1 MRKHTTGRTLT
12 VPSSSNG
19 VKSKEDKAT
28 KKKRNEWRITQMVL
42 AIFLSYVA
50 CYLPITITKVADDDV
65 NYPGKLK
72 TTKIARIRSTYLTSD

>member
-1 MRKHTTGRTLT
+1 MRKHAVGKRNAA
-12 VPSSSNG
+12 SSSG
-19 VKSKEDKAT
+19 ARTKEDKAA

-65 NYPGKLK
+65 NYPGNFGQQQQI
-72 TTKIARIRSTYLTSD
+72 TD